1 MENNNDNNLFTNMF
15 GIESEEQ
22 PIVETPVVTPTPVV
36 EQPVVET
43 QPVPEA
49 QPVVEQPISKPV
61 VEEIITLD
69 SNKTIEQPVEEPA
82 PSLETINMNPNYQ
95 PVKPSHQINEI
106 DDLDFDTSNNTNY
119 KGLAIILGITLVVV
133 LLAFPLYTGLN
144 NYLSKNKEETPQ
156 DNPIVEK
163 PTPNEPTPEE
173 PTPEEPTLPPINFD
187 MDLSFD
193 KGYTNNPNEYHQ
205 TIAYKPEKY
214 EGVIKC
220 ENIKTITSSEGQV
233 NIVIYLY
240 YKDLMLKKYMVIDDL
255 KLNNVK
261 SYNEYISYYHSLES
275 LTSNNEHLYT
285 RLLVTNA
292 SYRINFSMLVD
303 LAYNQ
308 AIRVPDQKIYY
319 DVEMSYNTPIK
330 NAMHKYL
337 TNKSFSRNMYCSTLA
352 TNDASI

>member
-22 PIVETPVVTPTPVV
+22 PIVETPVQVPAPVAEPKSAEQPTMQ
-36 EQPVVET
+36 QPVVEP
-43 QPVPEA
+43 QV
-49 QPVVEQPISKPV
+49 SKPV

-69 SNKTIEQPVEEPA
+69 SNKPIEQPVEEPA

-95 PVKPSHQINEI
+95 PVKPSHQTNEI

-156 DNPIVEK
+156 DNPTVET
-163 PTPNEPTPEE
+163 PTSNEPT
-173 PTPEEPTLPPINFD
+173 TEEPTLPPINFD

-205 TIAYKPEKY
+205 TVAYKPEQY

-220 ENIKTITSSEGQV
+220 ENIKTIASS
-233 NIVIYLY
+233 
-240 YKDLMLKKYMVIDDL
+240 DLHTPSIPRILI
-255 KLNNVK
+255 NCRWP
-261 SYNEYISYYHSLES
+261 SL
-275 LTSNNEHLYT
+275 
-285 RLLVTNA
+285 R
-292 SYRINFSMLVD
+292 
-303 LAYNQ
+303 
-308 AIRVPDQKIYY
+308 
-319 DVEMSYNTPIK
+319 
-330 NAMHKYL
+330 
-337 TNKSFSRNMYCSTLA
+337 
-352 TNDASI
+352 

>member
-22 PIVETPVVTPTPVV
+22 PIAETPVAQQTPIV
-36 EQPVVET
+36 EQPVVKT
-43 QPVPEA
+43 QPVPEV
-49 QPVVEQPISKPV
+49 QPVVEQQISKPV

-69 SNKTIEQPVEEPA
+69 SNKPIEQPVVEPA

-95 PVKPSHQINEI
+95 PVKPSHQTNEI

-144 NYLSKNKEETPQ
+144 NYLSKNKEEAPQ
-156 DNPIVEK
+156 DNPPVET
-163 PTPNEPTPEE
+163 PTTNE

-205 TIAYKPEKY
+205 TVAYKPEQY

-220 ENIKTITSSEGQV
+220 ENIRTMTSSEGQV

-261 SYNEYISYYHSLES
+261 SYNDYISYYQSLES

-285 RLLVTNA
+285 RLLVSNG

-308 AIRVPDQKIYY
+308 AIRVPDEKIYY

-330 NAMHKYL
+330 NAMNKYL